1 MTARTLRM
9 EGEVS
14 VRVPPAQLF
23 QLWRDVE
30 NLPALVS
37 HLESV
42 ERRGTRRSHWRM
54 RGGGEPPLEWDVE
67 AEDEIENQRLGWRSV
82 RGAPVDSAA
91 AVTFDPVDDGA
102 STRVRVQLAYAPVA
116 QDTPLA
122 IGRCAET
129 LGDDLARMK
138 RRVEAGERIA
148 RDEVEEASVQ
158 SFPAS
163 DPPAWTTR
171 RH

>member
-1 MTARTLRM
+1 M

-14 VRVPPAQLF
+14 VRVPPAQMF
-23 QLWRDVE
+23 RLWHDVE

-42 ERRGTRRSHWRM
+42 ERRGTRRSRWRM
-54 RGGGEPPLEWDVE
+54 RGGGESPLAWDVE
-67 AEDEIENQRLGWRSV
+67 CDDEIENERIAWRSV

-91 AVTFDPVDDGA
+91 AVTFAPADDGA
-102 STRVRVQLAYAPVA
+102 STRVRVRLAYTPVG
-116 QDTPLA
+116 QDASLA
-122 IGRCAET
+122 IGRGADE

-138 RRVEAGERIA
+138 RRVEAGERIV
-148 RDEVEEASVQ
+148 RDEVEEPSVE

-163 DPPAWTTR
+163 DSPAWTIGTR
-171 RH
+171 